1 MRAPNADLQ
10 CATVQDPYKTLGV
23 DRNASQAE
31 VKKAF
36 RKLTQKYHPDKNP
49 GDDAAESRYK
59 DVSQAY
65 EVLGDEER
73 RKLYDEFGDVSL
85 TQGFDANRARQY
97 KRAQERA
104 YAGGGPGG
112 GFPGGFPGGA
122 GGFPGGG
129 VHFEDLGDARN
140 TSFDDLL
147 SRLFGGGRVS
157 DPTGD
162 VFGGRRQATRRGR
175 DVEGEIKVG
184 FIDAI
189 VGVTVPLR
197 VEGQDGNART
207 LDVKVPAGMPDG
219 GKLRLRGQGG
229 QGDPKGDILLTVRVN
244 AHANLERQGQNL
256 HLKLPVTALEAY
268 RGGPVEIPTPWGSV
282 TMKLPA
288 GTQNGQTLRLRGKGV
303 HQSGKPDGDLLV
315 TIDVRLPEGGDEKLL
330 EALERLQSGQN
341 PRADLAI

>member
-1 MRAPNADLQ
+1 M
-10 CATVQDPYKTLGV
+10 QDPYKTLGIE
-23 DRNASQAE
+23 RGASQSE

-36 RKLTQKYHPDKNP
+36 RKLTQKHHPDKNP
-49 GDDAAESRYK
+49 GDAAAESRYK

-85 TQGFDANRARQY
+85 TQGFDARRAREY

-104 YAGGGPGG
+104 YAGAGAG
-112 GFPGGFPGGA
+112 GFPGGFPGGGPSGFS
-122 GGFPGGG
+122 GGDF
-129 VHFEDLGDARN
+129 HFEDLGDARN

-157 DPTGD
+157 DPSGD
-162 VFGGRRQATRRGR
+162 VFGGRRPSSRRGR

-184 FIDAI
+184 FLDAI

-197 VEGQDGNART
+197 IEGQDGDART

-229 QGDPKGDILLTVRVN
+229 MGEPRGDILLTVRVN
-244 AHANLERQGQNL
+244 KHPNLQRQGQNL
-256 HLKLPVTALEAY
+256 LLALPVTAFEAY
-268 RGGPVEIPTPWGSV
+268 RGGPVEIPTPWGNV
-282 TMKLPA
+282 RMKLPA

-303 HQSGKPDGDLLV
+303 QQGGKPDGDLLV
-315 TIDVRLPEGGDEKLL
+315 TIDVRMPDGGDDALL
-330 EALERLQSGQN
+330 EALERLQGGQN
-341 PRADLAI
+341 PRADLAV